1 MPSGAFV
8 FTHSRTDLL
17 FNLKSRAN
25 AVILYGLWVSHN
37 PHCIWEAVSLCLS
50 LFFPLLHSIA
60 LAAAAWWRSKRI
72 CVSWRRDGLCLLGIK
87 TQFYLLLCLLF
98 LSSFPAVIVSALRV
112 IVFPVFFRC
121 VSSSARIHEHVGRL
135 REKKNEKK
143 KKKLAHFWALRQA
156 CSVCVCSNIHESI
169 IWVFFFYLYL
179 RLLWIPLSLSTHK
192 PHWLRS
198 REITGEWSRA
208 QWLPVGKP
216 WDAAL
221 ARIPFHPPLGCKKS
235 SIVERACDSA
245 HISLSLKSRLVNR
258 RPTLIYL
265 SGRF

>member
-179 RLLWIPLSLSTHK
+179 RLLWIPL
-192 PHWLRS
+192 RS
-198 REITGEWSRA
+198 QHTSPIGSE
-208 QWLPVGKP
+208 VGK
-216 WDAAL
+216 
-221 ARIPFHPPLGCKKS
+221 
-235 SIVERACDSA
+235 
-245 HISLSLKSRLVNR
+245 
-258 RPTLIYL
+258 
-265 SGRF
+265 